1 MSPTIE
7 TSSDGPIVLL
17 PLQRSSAYGGTAHAV
32 VVYGGRSETSS
43 AVLVLA
49 GRDWTVGS
57 VVEIQ
62 PDAWRVLLLP
72 RD

>member
-1 MSPTIE
+1 MSPSSE
-7 TSSDGPIVLL
+7 TSSDGPTVLL
-17 PLQRSSAYGGTAHAV
+17 PLQRSSAYGTTAHAV

-49 GRDWTVGS
+49 DRDWTVAS
-57 VVEIQ
+57 VVEIH
-62 PDAWRVLLLP
+62 PDAWRVVLFP